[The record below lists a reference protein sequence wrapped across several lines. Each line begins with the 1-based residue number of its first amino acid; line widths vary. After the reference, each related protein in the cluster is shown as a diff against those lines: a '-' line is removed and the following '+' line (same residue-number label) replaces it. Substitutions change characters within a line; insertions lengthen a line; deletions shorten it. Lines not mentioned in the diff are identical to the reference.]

1 MTGSLL
7 TTSNGGSTAHCTV
20 ADALPPPPPLMA
32 THFHRSTALL
42 LLLILPHVLVGPVLA
57 SGGPDGGGGASEEF
71 SEELLLKPLPDR
83 KVLAHFHFQSTALP
97 SATNGRHHFLFPKA
111 IAQLVEKFRIKELE
125 LSFTQGR
132 WNYENWGG
140 SDPMSST
147 NAKPPGVELWTLF
160 DLPIT
165 EVDATWKNLTHTLSG
180 LFCASINFLESSTA
194 YSAPRWGFHP
204 NSDNLRY
211 GALPREAVCTE
222 NLTPWLKLLPCRDKA
237 GLASLLDR
245 PSIYK
250 GYYHSQRL
258 RIVSAK
264 LTGIV
269 LEQTL
274 TVVLQPNV
282 RRNNPVSSTAGSL
295 QPNWSMSSVFKK
307 KITGQCVLAK
317 VSRVFLELEE
327 SLVAEL
333 EKRVSRDSWSNPL
346 FELSAM
352 PDREIKE
359 LNALQDQSG
368 SILYEFNVAN
378 SNEYEPL
385 DVGMMWK
392 VPLVWSCPHAPFHVS
407 RFLMGSGNER
417 GSLAISLQSTQSH
430 EQFLG
435 GSHACTV
442 EVVVFQVVPWY
453 VKVYYHTLQIF
464 IDGKPQTVSDVI
476 EKLQVTPSEDKLLPG
491 TLELML
497 RFPCSMHSGT
507 LTLDFDKGFLHI
519 DEYPPDANQGFDI
532 PSALVSFPGFQ
543 SSRSYHEDDSL
554 KDSPLLLKFQEKNFM
569 RSYTEV
575 LLVPLTTPDFS
586 MPYNVI
592 TFTCTVLALYFG
604 SLLNVLR
611 RRIDEEE
618 RELKSK
624 AARPGLIPLLLSKLS
639 SKLKRRTDE
648 SSQSSPSLS
657 SSSPSILGPKLLFKV
672 ILVAGLA
679 VFWNYFLNN
688 G

>member
-1 MTGSLL
+1 
-7 TTSNGGSTAHCTV
+7 
-20 ADALPPPPPLMA
+20 
-32 THFHRSTALL
+32 
-42 LLLILPHVLVGPVLA
+42 
-57 SGGPDGGGGASEEF
+57 
-71 SEELLLKPLPDR
+71 
-83 KVLAHFHFQSTALP
+83 
-97 SATNGRHHFLFPKA
+97 
-111 IAQLVEKFRIKELE
+111 
-125 LSFTQGR
+125 
-132 WNYENWGG
+132 
-140 SDPMSST
+140 MSSI
-147 NAKPPGVELWTLF
+147 NAKPPGVELWALF
-160 DLPIT
+160 DLAMEI
-165 EVDATWKNLTHTLSG
+165 DATWKNLTHALSG

-194 YSAPRWGFHP
+194 YSAPHWGFHP
-204 NSDNLRY
+204 NSNNLRY

-245 PSIYK
+245 PSVYK

-264 LTGIV
+264 VDGMV

-282 RRNNPVSSTAGSL
+282 RWNNPVSSIEGSF
-295 QPNWSMSSVFKK
+295 QSNWSMSSVFKK
-307 KITGQCVLAK
+307 KITGQCVIAK
-317 VSRVFLELEE
+317 ASRVFFELEE
-327 SLVAEL
+327 GLVAEL
-333 EKRVSRDSWSNPL
+333 EKRGSSNYWSNPL
-346 FELSAM
+346 FELSPM

-368 SILYEFNVAN
+368 SVIYEFKVAN
-378 SNEYEPL
+378 YNKYEPL
-385 DVGMMWK
+385 DVGMTWK
-392 VPLVWSCPHAPFHVS
+392 VPLVWSCSYAPFHVG

-417 GSLAISLQSTQSH
+417 GSLAISLQSTQSC
-430 EQFLG
+430 EQFLDR
-435 GSHACTV
+435 SHACTV
-442 EVVVFQVVPWY
+442 QVVVFQVVPWY

-497 RFPCSMHSGT
+497 RFPCSMHSAT

-543 SSRSYHEDDSL
+543 SSRNYREDELL
-554 KDSPLLLKFQEKNFM
+554 KNSPMLLKFQEKNVV

-611 RRIDEEE
+611 RRIGEEE

-624 AARPGLIPLLLSKLS
+624 AARPGLILLLRSMFS
-639 SKLKRRTDE
+639 SKLKGRTDE
-648 SSQSSPSLS
+648 SSQSPPSSSLSLS
-657 SSSPSILGPKLLFKV
+657 SSSILGPKLLFKV
-672 ILVAGLA
+672 ILVALLA
-679 VFWNYFLNN
+679 VFWHYYLNN
-688 G
+688 S